1 MSTKTSSQQYAG
13 AAPVPDRLAAYI
25 PSLAIKLAVLYQGQ
39 GDILPFQ
46 QLAERLGVPLLQSL
60 NDSQESFFLTWRD
73 GCLKLLDRRAC
84 SRQARGIHTI
94 HGDKELLKK
103 GGMTVDVEPRNG
115 EQRSWPA
122 PKDGAL
128 AQALGRKTKTVVD
141 ATTGWAQDSLH
152 IFRMGYELICIERS
166 PVMAEL
172 LTDGFKRLA
181 KEDWMLRL
189 KLEPPR
195 LLQGNAIELLAS
207 LEIPPDCIYLDPM
220 FPPKR
225 KKSALAKKSMMVLRD
240 LLGDDQDK
248 EQLFEA
254 AINAAA
260 KRVVVKSPD
269 YAEPLGGKPDQ
280 SFQGKLLRYD
290 VYLKKAKG

>member
-1 MSTKTSSQQYAG
+1 MTTNTSQQYTDAV
-13 AAPVPDRLAAYI
+13 PVPDSSAAYT

-39 GDILPFQ
+39 GDVLLFQ
-46 QLAERLGVPLLQSL
+46 QLAERLGVPLHQSL
-60 NDSQESFFLTWRD
+60 NSGSYEEFFLTWRD
-73 GCLKLLDRRAC
+73 GCLKLLDR
-84 SRQARGIHTI
+84 
-94 HGDKELLKK
+94 ELLKK
-103 GGMTVDVEPRNG
+103 GGLTVEIEPRSG

-128 AQALGRKTKTVVD
+128 AQALGRKTRTVVD

-152 IFRMGYELICIERS
+152 IFRMGYELTCIERS

-172 LTDGFKRLA
+172 LADGFARLA
-181 KEDWMLRL
+181 QLDWMRRL
-189 KLEPPR
+189 SLEPPQ
-195 LLQGNAIELLAS
+195 LLQGNAIELLANLQS
-207 LEIPPDCIYLDPM
+207 QPDCIYLDPM

-248 EQLFEA
+248 ELLFEA
-254 AINAAA
+254 ALNAAG

-269 YAEPLGGKPDQ
+269 YAEPLGGKPSQ

-290 VYLKKAKG
+290 VYLKL